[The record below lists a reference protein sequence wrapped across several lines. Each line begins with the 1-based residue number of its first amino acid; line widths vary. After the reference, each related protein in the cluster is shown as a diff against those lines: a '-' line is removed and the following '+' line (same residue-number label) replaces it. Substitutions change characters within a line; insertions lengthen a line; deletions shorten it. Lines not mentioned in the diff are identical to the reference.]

1 MPSDPPLFRRVPPMH
16 ALAAFEAAARL
27 GGFAQAADELCV
39 TPSAVSHRI
48 RQLERQLEMQLFERT
63 PTGVKL
69 TTAGRMYLARVR
81 EAFVSLAR
89 PGDGSSVRARLR
101 VSIPPTFARQLFMPR
116 LPAYMAT
123 RADLDLEVHVTNSLA
138 AAHDEPVDVSIIW
151 SDGSN
156 LAGVAHRLFDEAI
169 GPLASPAVVAEW
181 GLATPGDLAKAPLL
195 RTPLLPWAPW
205 FEAAGLI
212 LPEPDRGAS
221 FNDLGMLLEAA
232 SVGLGVALCSRRLA
246 AQWIDSGRLVPVSEL
261 TAVPP
266 HSYYVTCDSARLAR
280 PEVAEFV
287 DWLREGFA
295 E

>member
-1 MPSDPPLFRRVPPMH
+1 MTDVPLFRRVPPMH

-27 GGFAQAADELCV
+27 GGFAPAADELCV

-89 PGDGSSVRARLR
+89 PGDGPAARARLR

-181 GLATPGDLAKAPLL
+181 GLATPGDLARAPLL

-246 AQWIDSGRLVPVSEL
+246 AQWIDSGRLVPVSEI

-266 HSYYVTCDSARLAR
+266 HSYYVTCDSACLAR

>member
-1 MPSDPPLFRRVPPMH
+1 MTDSPLFRRVPPMH

-27 GGFAQAADELCV
+27 GGFAPAADELCV

-89 PGDGSSVRARLR
+89 RGDEATPRSRLR
-101 VSIPPTFARQLFMPR
+101 LSVPPTFARQLFMPR
-116 LPAYMAT
+116 LPAYLAE
-123 RADLDLEVHVTNSLA
+123 REGLDLEVHVTNSLA
-138 AAHDEPVDVSIIW
+138 VQHDEPVDVSIIW
-151 SDGSN
+151 SDGAN
-156 LAGVAHRLFDEAI
+156 LRGVAHRLFDEQI
-169 GPLASPAVVAEW
+169 GPLAASDMVAEW
-181 GLATPGDLAKAPLL
+181 GLARAEDLAKAPLL

-205 FEAAGLI
+205 FQAAGLN

-246 AQWIDSGRLVPVSEL
+246 AAWLDSGRLVSVTDI

-266 HSYYVTCDSARLAR
+266 HSYYVTCDSAQMAR
-280 PEVAEFV
+280 PEVADFV
-287 DWLREGFA
+287 DWLRAGFA

>member
-1 MPSDPPLFRRVPPMH
+1 MTDVPLFRRVPPMH

-89 PGDGSSVRARLR
+89 PGDGTAARARLR

-169 GPLASPAVVAEW
+169 GPLASLAVVAEW
-181 GLATPGDLAKAPLL
+181 GLATPGDLARAPLL

-205 FEAAGLI
+205 FEAAGLT

-246 AQWIDSGRLVPVSEL
+246 AQWIDSGRLVPVSEI

-280 PEVAEFV
+280 PEVADFV

>member
-1 MPSDPPLFRRVPPMH
+1 MTDAPLFRRVPPMH

-27 GGFAQAADELCV
+27 GGFAPAADELCV

-48 RQLERQLEMQLFERT
+48 RQLERQLDMQLFERT

-69 TTAGRMYLARVR
+69 TTSGRMYLARVR
-81 EAFVSLAR
+81 EAFVSLAQH
-89 PGDGSSVRARLR
+89 GDGSASRARLR

-116 LPAYMAT
+116 LPAYLSS

-138 AAHDEPVDVSIIW
+138 ASHDEPVDLSIIW

-156 LAGVAHRLFDEAI
+156 LSGVAHRLFDEAI

-181 GLATPGDLAKAPLL
+181 GLGTPKDLARAPLL
-195 RTPLLPWAPW
+195 RTPLLPWSPW
-205 FEAAGLI
+205 FQAAGLS
-212 LPEPDRGAS
+212 LPEPDHGAS

-246 AQWIDSGRLVPVSEL
+246 AQWIDDGRLVMIGTV

-266 HSYYVTCDSARLAR
+266 HSYYVTCDRARLAR

>member
-27 GGFAQAADELCV
+27 GGFAPAADELCV

-48 RQLERQLEMQLFERT
+48 RQLERQLDMQLFERT

-69 TTAGRMYLARVR
+69 TTSGRMYLARVR

-89 PGDGSSVRARLR
+89 PGDGSPARARLR

-116 LPAYMAT
+116 LPAYLAT
-123 RADLDLEVHVTNSLA
+123 RPDLDLEVHVTNSLA

-151 SDGSN
+151 SDGAN
-156 LAGVAHRLFDEAI
+156 LSGVAHRLFDEAI
-169 GPLASPAVVAEW
+169 GPLAAPGMIAEW
-181 GLATPGDLAKAPLL
+181 GLGEAADLAKAPLL
-195 RTPLLPWAPW
+195 RTPLLPWAHW
-205 FEAAGLI
+205 FQAAGLN

-246 AQWIDSGRLVPVSEL
+246 AQWIEAGRLVPISDV

-266 HSYYVTCDSARLAR
+266 HSYYVTCDSARMAR
-280 PEVAEFV
+280 PEVLEFV
-287 DWLREGFA
+287 DWLREEFA
-295 E
+295 S